1 MDRCK
6 IFEGTITMTLSIT
19 FTLVDSTTL
28 TAINW
33 MNCWIVEF
41 LVKLENWQLI
51 TIIEINF
58 FKALKALT
66 VLL

>member
-28 TAINW
+28 TVINW